1 MTSSQNQGS
10 EGKKPTEE
18 AAVPINP
25 KRRRLLKG
33 SVAAA
38 PGIFTLYSG
47 NAQALASAYQCVAS
61 TRNAFTGD
69 EEFAGEKRYVDG
81 YVRLAK
87 VNNKKR
93 RIHAIKGTEERW
105 LVKVKGHY
113 FEAGHASRTGAS
125 WSQVLNGDMA
135 WKKRKINKGT
145 PEEMRQ
151 FKDPGTKEWF
161 TEDTFAAPSIQVL
174 ACIDDEG
181 FIKGATPQD
190 CDALGLTPTSGSCWA
205 SIS

>member
-1 MTSSQNQGS
+1 MASSQNQGS

-47 NAQALASAYQCVAS
+47 NAQALASAYQCVDN
-61 TRNAFTGD
+61 TRHAFTGD

-81 YVRLAK
+81 FVRLAK
-87 VNNKKR
+87 VNNEKR

-105 LVKVKGHY
+105 LVKVKGQY

-125 WSQVLNGDMA
+125 WSQVLKGDMA
-135 WKKRKINKGT
+135 WKKRTIRKKGT
-145 PEEMRQ
+145 KKTRKFQDPETM
-151 FKDPGTKEWF
+151 EWF
-161 TEDTFAAPSIQVL
+161 TEDTSAAPSIQVL
-174 ACIDDEG
+174 ACVDDDG